1 MKKLFSI
8 LLILLFSLL
17 FTVFASA
24 DVMWGPG
31 MAVILAIHYWYITLL
46 VIALIIVTIILIKR
60 LKKKGD

>member
-1 MKKLFSI
+1 MKNLFSV

-31 MAVILAIHYWYITLL
+31 MVAILAIHYWYITLL
-46 VIALIIVTIILIKR
+46 IIALIVVTIILIRK
-60 LKKKGD
+60 LKK